1 MSSRPIARIDRKPL
15 PVPVVNI
22 TELSAPSA
30 APRIGF
36 RLWERAVLALSPLMA
51 ATPLVSCLVNGRA
64 GWFGLALP
72 LAVAPVAVVVR
83 VTRRESTPAVPASA
97 PGWHAAWSDREAVT
111 VTVERE
117 AA

>member
-22 TELSAPSA
+22 TGLAAPSSV
-30 APRIGF
+30 PRIGF
-36 RLWERAVLALSPLMA
+36 RLWERAVLAVSPLMA

-72 LAVAPVAVVVR
+72 LAVAPVAIVAR
-83 VTRRESTPAVPASA
+83 CSRRESAPAVVVSV
-97 PGWHAAWSDREAVT
+97 PGWHVAWSDREAV
-111 VTVERE
+111 VITVERE